1 MVMRPTRK
9 IVAEFVGVFLVGAL
23 AGGLLVS
30 STTDTPLMA
39 FMNKA
44 ANKPDAIVARIN
56 KKYAQD
62 FNLSPDEIAK
72 IQPLVQDMAQHI
84 YQARHQFGL
93 DILSTLDDY
102 HAKIAAQLTPEHRD
116 VYEKAMVDRRKQLSA
131 VLLPDPSGSSDDQK

>member
-1 MVMRPTRK
+1 MRPTRK

-30 STTDTPLMA
+30 STADTPLMS

-44 ANKPDAIVARIN
+44 ATKPDAIVARIN
-56 KKYAQD
+56 KKYTQD

-72 IQPLVQDMAQHI
+72 IQPLVQEMAQHI

-93 DILSTLDDY
+93 DIMSTLDDY

-116 VYEKAMVDRRKQLSA
+116 AYEKAMADRRKTLSS
-131 VLLPDPSGSSDDQK
+131 VLLPDPSGSPDDK

>member
-1 MVMRPTRK
+1 MRPTRK

-72 IQPLVQDMAQHI
+72 IQPLVQEMAQHI
-84 YQARHQFGL
+84 YQSRHQFGL

>member
-1 MVMRPTRK
+1 MRPTRK

-30 STTDTPLMA
+30 GTTDTPLMS
-39 FMNKA
+39 FMNKT

-62 FNLSPDEIAK
+62 YNLSPDEIAK

-93 DILSTLDDY
+93 DIMSTLDDY

-116 VYEKAMVDRRKQLSA
+116 AYEKAMADRRKTLSS
-131 VLLPDPSGSSDDQK
+131 VLLPDPSGSSDDK